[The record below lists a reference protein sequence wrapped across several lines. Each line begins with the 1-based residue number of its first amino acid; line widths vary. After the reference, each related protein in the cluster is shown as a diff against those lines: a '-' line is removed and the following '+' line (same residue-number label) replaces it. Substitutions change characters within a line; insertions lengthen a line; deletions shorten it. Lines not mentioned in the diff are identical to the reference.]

1 MGATAVQLLP
11 LQDFDNNE
19 DEGAG
24 EYAWGYMPCHFF
36 SPDGCGCGNE
46 VRSEAP
52 MVRKF
57 ILDCLR
63 YWATEFGMDGFRFD
77 LMGLMDVPTLTAA
90 SAALKAIDEQMVMY
104 GEPWTGGITPV
115 VPTYK
120 GAQRGRGF
128 GVFNDT
134 LRDALR
140 GSPFHAGGCFV
151 LDAVAGDAV
160 KRGIMGSI
168 DDFADSPTEVI
179 NYVECHDNRTLYDQL
194 WEIYRG
200 GGKDDDADA

>member
-1 MGATAVQLLP
+1 MA
-11 LQDFDNNE
+11 
-19 DEGAG
+19 
-24 EYAWGYMPCHFF
+24 
-36 SPDGCGCGNE
+36 
-46 VRSEAP
+46 
-52 MVRKF
+52 RKF

-63 YWATEFGMDGFRFD
+63 YWATEYGVDGFRFD
-77 LMGLMDVPTLTAA
+77 LMGLIDVPTLTAA
-90 SAALKAIDEQMVMY
+90 VAALKAIDSGIVVY

-115 VPTYK
+115 APTYK
-120 GAQRGRGF
+120 GTQRGRGF

-134 LRDALR
+134 FRDALR

-151 LDAVAGDAV
+151 LDGVAVDDV

-168 DDFADSPTEVI
+168 DDFADEPTEVI

-200 GGKDDDADA
+200 GGGTAADAAPPEDEPAAAAAADDGAGAPGRDGRHRGAAAAGAGL